1 MIMIALPPALIE
13 IAAHYAAP
21 YEIPAPPAQAQPI
34 KAPSAPDLDPAPDSG
49 TPDTSPTPDSR
60 AEIIVEARP
69 NASPGDPLE
78 AVNAQSFSITQDV
91 DRAVIGPVS
100 HAYEHTLPEP
110 VRDGIRNFQHN
121 FGEPIIFLNFLFQHK
136 IGKAAETVGRFALNT
151 TVGIGGVF
159 DVARKKP
166 VNLPHRPNGFAD
178 TLGFYGVKPGPFLFL
193 PIVGPTT
200 VRDLVGGA
208 LDAMV
213 MPRAIGRPVNTP
225 PYAVAAG
232 VLRSLNDRVEFDQKL
247 NQLRDESPS
256 PYTALRDYYLQRRQA
271 EIDEST
277 SSSLQSR
284 AGHQRPFS
292 AGQSSNRR
300 VR

>member
-1 MIMIALPPALIE
+1 M
-13 IAAHYAAP
+13 
-21 YEIPAPPAQAQPI
+21 
-34 KAPSAPDLDPAPDSG
+34 
-49 TPDTSPTPDSR
+49 
-60 AEIIVEARP
+60 ARP

-78 AVNAQSFSITQDV
+78 AVNAKSFAITQDV
-91 DRAVIGPVS
+91 DHAVIGPVS
-100 HAYEHTLPEP
+100 HAYAHIIPEP

-121 FGEPIIFLNFLFQHK
+121 FGEPIIFLNFLLQHK

-178 TLGFYGVKPGPFLFL
+178 TLGFYGVQPGPFLFL

-200 VRDLVGGA
+200 VRDLFGGS

-213 MPRAIGRPVNTP
+213 MPRAIGKPVNTP
-225 PYAVAAG
+225 PYSATAG
-232 VLRSLNDRVEFDQKL
+232 ILRSLSDRVEFDQKL

-271 EIDEST
+271 EIDGLRHPHAKPAPDTTAPLPLASAAAGNQETTDLPAPMRLPPT
-277 SSSLQSR
+277 SADPPTDGTSPPLDAQETDEPD
-284 AGHQRPFS
+284 GGFQQ
-292 AGQSSNRR
+292 G
-300 VR
+300 